1 MLILWEEEVVCCLFT
16 LTFTVH
22 KLFAF
27 LNWYL
32 NSWVLLKMSEECRVQ
47 ENSHG
52 WFLFLHLL
60 THIAACGSFYG
71 ESWPSRS
78 RWLLYKQHSWPIL
91 TVKYLKLQPGLIFSS
106 QNASFGLT
114 LQKPV
119 GTWRCLLLF
128 FPEQTEIFHLA
139 VLQMRFL
146 LLPTHLRISIFK
158 N

>member
-22 KLFAF
+22 KLFIF

-78 RWLLYKQHSWPIL
+78 RWLLYKQHSWPI
-91 TVKYLKLQPGLIFSS
+91 TDGEVFETAAWAYLQQSKCQLWVNSSETCGDLKVFIAVLSWADWNFSS
-106 QNASFGLT
+106 CSSTNEVSFTPHTPQNINF
-114 LQKPV
+114 
-119 GTWRCLLLF
+119 
-128 FPEQTEIFHLA
+128 
-139 VLQMRFL
+139 
-146 LLPTHLRISIFK
+146 
-158 N
+158 